1 MDGDAMVERLSP
13 GDAARMWS
21 RSGAQWLTATG
32 VAVPYGVVD
41 RVHALVRSLDAR
53 GAGLSG
59 LVGTDGMGILAE
71 RAAVTGVGP
80 SSEVSCGGATRLMR
94 AADRWVA
101 MTVAR
106 PSDVDLLPALF
117 ESASASVTL
126 DDGQVDWAAIGEHV
140 GGSSSALLV
149 ERAALLGVACSIVG
163 EETDGQPAKPERVG
177 DADPARLSDLVV
189 ANLGALWAAPLAADV
204 LARLGARVLTIESIR
219 RPDGARST
227 DRFFAALHGRTES
240 VALELDRSV
249 GQEELR
255 RLLARV
261 DVVIEAS
268 RPRALRHMGIDGR
281 TLARTGPRVWIALT
295 AHGQDQPDRVGF
307 GDDAAAAGGVVG
319 WRDGSPVFL
328 ADAIADPV
336 TGLTIAERVGAL
348 VDAGGRWHVDVAL
361 SRVAR
366 SCAGGPHLPPAPRAA
381 PPVPRS
387 DAGAPLE
394 LGRDT
399 ERVLREFGV
408 R

>member
-1 MDGDAMVERLSP
+1 L
-13 GDAARMWS
+13 WS
-21 RSGAQWLTATG
+21 RSGAQWLTAAG
-32 VAVPYGVVD
+32 VTVPYGVVD

-71 RAAVTGVGP
+71 RAAVTGLGAG
-80 SSEVSCGGATRLMR
+80 SDVSCGGATRLMR

-106 PSDVDLLPALF
+106 SSDVDVLPALF
-117 ESASASVTL
+117 ESTSGSMALA
-126 DDGQVDWAAIGEHV
+126 DGSVDWAAVGEHV
-140 GGSSSALLV
+140 RGSTSARLV

-163 EETDGQPAKPERVG
+163 EETDREPAKPERVG
-177 DADPARLSDLVV
+177 DAEPASLSDLVV
-189 ANLGALWAAPLAADV
+189 ANLGALWAAPLAADL

-227 DRFFAALHGRTES
+227 EPFFASLHGRTES

-249 GQEELR
+249 GQDELH

-281 TLARTGPRVWIALT
+281 ALARTGPRVWIALT

-307 GDDAAAAGGVVG
+307 GDDAAAAGGLVG
-319 WRDGSPVFL
+319 WRDGAPVFL
-328 ADAIADPV
+328 ADAIADPLA
-336 TGLTIAERVGAL
+336 GLTIADCVGAL

-366 SCAGGPHLPPAPRAA
+366 SCAGGPGLPTEMRAEPPAPR
-381 PPVPRS
+381 S
-387 DAGAPLE
+387 DPGAPLE

-399 ERVLREFGV
+399 VRVLSEFGV